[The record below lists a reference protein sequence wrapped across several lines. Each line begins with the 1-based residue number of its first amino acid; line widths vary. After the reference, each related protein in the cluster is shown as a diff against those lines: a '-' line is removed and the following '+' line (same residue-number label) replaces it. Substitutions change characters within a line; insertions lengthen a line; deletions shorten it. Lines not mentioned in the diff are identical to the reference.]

1 MAQPSDEEAT
11 PTRQSTMPPWLAA
24 ANALG
29 VSFED
34 AAAPPPWLQ
43 AAVEQ
48 GLGEGVVFYDPEG
61 REIEVPASKV
71 PAFTEGLDKV
81 RAFEQSWS
89 NESAPGSSQLLESS
103 LPGYPSASLPH
114 AADKEMTKA
123 GGEEPSR
130 NSQRRVDLKAYV
142 QKMYFAL
149 LREGL
154 EPNEAAALAIR
165 QAAQVD
171 VQRDTQTATPE
182 IALPAPP
189 PPLAGSQRCSSTA
202 QKLKQSQQKPGERQE
217 EVTVS
222 A

>member
-1 MAQPSDEEAT
+1 MQPSDEAT
-11 PTRQSTMPPWLAA
+11 QQSAMPPWLAA

-34 AAAPPPWLQ
+34 ASAPPPWLQ

-48 GLGEGVVFYDPEG
+48 GVVFYDPEG

-89 NESAPGSSQLLESS
+89 NKRAPGSTQLLESS
-103 LPGYPSASLPH
+103 SPSASLPQ
-114 AADKEMTKA
+114 AADKETTQA

-165 QAAQVD
+165 QAAQAD
-171 VQRDTQTATPE
+171 VQRDPQTATAE
-182 IALPAPP
+182 IALPAAP